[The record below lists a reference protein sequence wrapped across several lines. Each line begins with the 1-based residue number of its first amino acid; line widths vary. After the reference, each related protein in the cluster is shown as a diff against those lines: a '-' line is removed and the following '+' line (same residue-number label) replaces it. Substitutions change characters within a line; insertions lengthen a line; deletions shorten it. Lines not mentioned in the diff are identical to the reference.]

1 MIPPLEYRILEL
13 SKRHKLGHLSSN
25 LTAIGIIDEIYTKK
39 RAQDLFVLSA
49 GHAGLALYV
58 ALEKHE
64 GRDANAL
71 YLKHRT
77 HPYRDPSNGIH
88 VSAGSLGCAITVAL
102 GMAMADRSR
111 DVHVLVSDGEAWE
124 GSVSEVINL
133 QNKFKL
139 TNLKIHLN
147 LNFFSCIESTETPTT
162 VYCAK
167 WGASM
172 LHPPLVEIHCTEH
185 IYGRY
190 PFLKGVQA
198 HYHNLTDADWIGIQ
212 EQKLDCTI
220 TQ

>member
-111 DVHVLVSDGEAWE
+111 DVYCLISDGESFE
-124 GSVSEVINL
+124 GSVSEVRNL
-133 QNKFKL
+133 ADKFDL
-139 TNLKIHLN
+139 ANLKVYVN
-147 LNFFSCIESTETPTT
+147 VNGYSCIEKVGHAALWDEDSRWHVAPRYTHDA
-162 VYCAK
+162 YQ
-167 WGASM
+167 
-172 LHPPLVEIHCTEH
+172 
-185 IYGRY
+185 RY
-190 PFLKGVQA
+190 PFLRGVQA
-198 HYHNLTDADWIGIQ
+198 HYHNLTDEDWAWV
-212 EQKLDCTI
+212 EANR
-220 TQ
+220 